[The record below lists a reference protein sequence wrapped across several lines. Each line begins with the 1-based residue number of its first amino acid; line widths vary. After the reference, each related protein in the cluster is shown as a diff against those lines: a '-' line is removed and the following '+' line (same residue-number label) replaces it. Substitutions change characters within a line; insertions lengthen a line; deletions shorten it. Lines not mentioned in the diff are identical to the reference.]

1 MVCRDVTAKRQD
13 TCPKFACP
21 PTLSRY
27 TLHPQFAASKVA
39 PPPSTTRPVAPFPL
53 PVPVSFPLPR
63 STPPASTASP
73 RRLPP
78 RPAPPHPV
86 LRPRNVLFTTK
97 KRSMTTSAATARK
110 RRPSSLPWWP
120 SGSGRRRRHLV
131 SHCLRRRAGEPT
143 HPRNALAP
151 LRKGGRR
158 PVRIHVLNFCSSPLI
173 FVRL

>member
-1 MVCRDVTAKRQD
+1 MFPHLV
-13 TCPKFACP
+13 
-21 PTLSRY
+21 
-27 TLHPQFAASKVA
+27 SKY
-39 PPPSTTRPVAPFPL
+39 PPSTVCCLESCAPPVDNSTGGSIPIAGPRFI
-53 PVPVSFPLPR
+53 SFPLPR
-63 STPPASTASP
+63 STYHRPARLHRLAPPSPASSC
-73 RRLPP
+73 
-78 RPAPPHPV
+78 PV

-110 RRPSSLPWWP
+110 RRPSSHPWWP

-151 LRKGGRR
+151 LRKGGCR
-158 PVRIHVLNFCSSPLI
+158 PVRIHVLNFCSSSLL